1 MNGMHPL
8 DEGGT
13 RVVRLAIDSRL
24 DHVELLS
31 RAVRALC
38 ATVGVPARQCA
49 QVELA
54 LVEAVNNV
62 IRHAYHGEPGHPVE
76 VEFTVHGDRF
86 TIVVVDDGA
95 PMPPRRVPVVDFDPT
110 DVPNLPEGGMG
121 LFIMHSV
128 MDQVEFGRRD
138 GRNLLVMTRRLAA

>member
-8 DEGGT
+8 GDGRART
-13 RVVRLAIDSRL
+13 VSLRIDSRL

-38 ATVGVPARQCA
+38 ATSGVPARECA

-62 IRHAYHGEPGHPVE
+62 IRHAYKLEAGHPVE
-76 VEFTVHGDRF
+76 VVFTVEAETF
-86 TIVVVDDGA
+86 TIDVVDEGSS
-95 PMPPRRVPVVDFDPT
+95 MPERPEPALDFDPA
-110 DVPNLPEGGMG
+110 DIANLPEGGMG
-121 LFIMHSV
+121 LFIIHSV
-128 MDQVEFGRRD
+128 MDRVEYATRD
-138 GRNLLVMTRRLAA
+138 GRNTFTMARRLAA